1 VAENRGNYLPP
12 EIYYARLAT
21 VYAAAGALITDRAGR
36 VLVVKPNY
44 RDHWLLP
51 GGMVEHDEPPELACA
66 RELKEELGL
75 DIPVG
80 PLLVVQWIPADNDR
94 PRPMVNFVF
103 DGGTLDAPERIR
115 LQEEELDDHG
125 FFPVDEATTLLS
137 PTVADRVP
145 AALTA
150 RETNTVAYRPWR

>member
-1 VAENRGNYLPP
+1 
-12 EIYYARLAT
+12 
-21 VYAAAGALITDRAGR
+21 
-36 VLVVKPNY
+36 
-44 RDHWLLP
+44 
-51 GGMVEHDEPPELACA
+51 MVEHDEPPELGCA

-75 DIPVG
+75 DLPVG
-80 PLLVVQWIPADNDR
+80 PLLVVQWIPADDDR

-103 DGGTLDAPERIR
+103 DGGTLDTPESIR

-125 FFPVDEATTLLS
+125 FFPVEEALTLLS

-150 RETNTVAYRPWR
+150 RATNTVVYRSRR